1 MRRGQPAA
9 GTAGGGGRG
18 GCRLETGAAASPPGD
33 GADADEPAED
43 DELSAQGGG
52 SRELVAGPA
61 HLDD

>member
-1 MRRGQPAA
+1 MP
-9 GTAGGGGRG
+9 T
-18 GCRLETGAAASPPGD
+18 ETGAAAHPPGD

-52 SRELVAGPA
+52 SRELVAAPA